1 MQWLYHSSYWLNMDV
16 KLVDAR
22 LGWIQ
27 RQFQLPVEEVRI
39 LITKEPRIIAFGLG
53 PIQVFAELSCS
64 VFGYALNLENR
75 NNSKSRLWI
84 FPSRSQAYNAKRP
97 SKFYFNFMV
106 NYWLK
111 EESLEPFLENCRLCI
126 RH

>member
-53 PIQVFAELSCS
+53 PIQV
-64 VFGYALNLENR
+64 
-75 NNSKSRLWI
+75 
-84 FPSRSQAYNAKRP
+84 
-97 SKFYFNFMV
+97 
-106 NYWLK
+106 
-111 EESLEPFLENCRLCI
+111 LC
-126 RH
+126 